1 MTTNSLLSLQLNP
14 PTFTVDVEDDNIE
27 LWSFRLPVAFPL
39 SALKGIEMSMTGVT
53 KIPSSSTT
61 TTVDGKEYRLERGD
75 LEDTESFRVLVI
87 PKDGEQG
94 GKDNNGSDSDSSSS
108 SSDDDDDE
116 KKDSARTI
124 PKMVPLK
131 KSFAKHFSVLAD
143 VPPMTETQVA
153 AREGPPPQDTMR
165 HAYSSIPQ
173 RTGLK
178 RRWMP
183 LGVPRNPMEGETEPR
198 STTKAVPTAV
208 STKTH
213 PTTNPAPSKSVASTS
228 THREARS
235 EDQATGDS
243 PTKRFKTEAEV
254 PSPDSDDASSEGGDE
269 KLSKSERKAKKAE
282 KKAAKKAKK
291 EAKKAKKAAKKVKKE
306 S

>member
-1 MTTNSLLSLQLNP
+1 MTSTSLLSLQLNP
-14 PTFTVDVEDDNIE
+14 PNFTVDVEDDNIE

-87 PKDGEQG
+87 PKDDEQG
-94 GKDNNGSDSDSSSS
+94 GKDNDGNDSDNSSS

-143 VPPMTETQVA
+143 IPPMTETQVA
-153 AREGPPPQDTMR
+153 PREGPPPQDTMR

-183 LGVPRNPMEGETEPR
+183 LGVVRNPMEEETEPR
-198 STTKAVPTAV
+198 LTTAVSTSV

-213 PTTNPAPSKSVASTS
+213 PKTKPATSNSVASTS
-228 THREARS
+228 THREALPA
-235 EDQATGDS
+235 DKATGDS
-243 PTKRFKTEAEV
+243 PTKRFKTEEEV
-254 PSPDSDDASSEGGDE
+254 PSPDSDDASSEGVDE